1 MSIPKIIHYCWF
13 GGKELP
19 TKEKKCIESWQKHLK
34 HYKFQLWN
42 EENSNIDEC
51 KYARQAYDKKQYAFV
66 SDYIRIKVLYEHG
79 GIYLD
84 TDIEVLKNFDS
95 LLNENAFLGFENRT
109 TVGTAV
115 IACEPG
121 ADFAKKMV
129 EYYENHDF
137 VDNRGNLNITTNV
150 VLLNSILES
159 KGMKRVNET
168 QYIDGIRILE
178 RSVLFPKKKSENE
191 ILKTDETI
199 TIHHMSASWLT
210 ERQKKR
216 GTNKIWLSTV
226 RPILKRILK
235 LLYTILGEKR
245 AKSVEIYI
253 RNLLR

>member
-13 GGKELP
+13 GGKEIP

-66 SDYIRIKVLYEHG
+66 SDYIRIKALYEHG

-84 TDIEVLKNFDS
+84 TDIEVLKDFGN
-95 LLNENAFLGFENRT
+95 LLEEKAFLGFENRT

-115 IACEPG
+115 MACEPG

-129 EYYENHDF
+129 EYYQTHDF
-137 VDNRGNLNITTNV
+137 VDINGNLNITTNV
-150 VLLNSILES
+150 ILLNSILES
-159 KGMKRVNET
+159 RGLKRVNEP
-168 QYIDGIRILE
+168 QHIDGIQILE
-178 RSVLFPKKKSENE
+178 RSVLFPKKKSEDD
-191 ILKTDETI
+191 ILIKDETL

-210 ERQKKR
+210 ERQKRR
-216 GTNKIWLSTV
+216 GTSKIWISFV
-226 RPILKRILK
+226 RPILKKILR
-235 LLYTILGEKR
+235 LLYSILGDEQ
-245 AKSVEIYI
+245 AKSIELYV